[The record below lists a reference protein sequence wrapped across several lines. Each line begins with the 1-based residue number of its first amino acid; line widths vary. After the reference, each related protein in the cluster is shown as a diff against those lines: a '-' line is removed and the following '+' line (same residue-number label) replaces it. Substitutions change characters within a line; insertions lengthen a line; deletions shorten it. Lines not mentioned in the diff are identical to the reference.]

1 VGATEL
7 VMDAFARLPM
17 ELKQDLWKPASLL
30 LRPKPP
36 APSQTDLLLDFTFPP
51 SEGVTLAEFDV
62 TRLRTEVDF
71 QDVSL
76 TDAVQ
81 QLQLTF
87 GTYKVDSVAK
97 FLSSVGKWLKAGSP
111 TITGT
116 AERCQTKAPD
126 DTVMIRLNCSGGPP
140 PSTDYRLTTGAR
152 DYLSVTASTR
162 QEDGTDIRAL
172 CADRA
177 VFKLLYNPDAT
188 GTRMPRRLFARQ

>member
-1 VGATEL
+1 MFCRIAN
-7 VMDAFARLPM
+7 D
-17 ELKQDLWKPASLL
+17 
-30 LRPKPP
+30 
-36 APSQTDLLLDFTFPP
+36 
-51 SEGVTLAEFDV
+51 
-62 TRLRTEVDF
+62 
-71 QDVSL
+71 
-76 TDAVQ
+76 
-81 QLQLTF
+81 
-87 GTYKVDSVAK
+87 
-97 FLSSVGKWLKAGSP
+97 SVGKWLKAGSP

-177 VFKLLYNPDAT
+177 VFKLLYKLTNPDAT
-188 GTRMPRRLFARQ
+188 QGDTDAQAALRQAVMLLGAVLETEPRGGDER